1 MTLSTVR
8 AGLVLTLVIIWA
20 AVSSEAQEGLTKRD
34 RRGPVTVEVTLIL
47 PATTGERIRAKV
59 VLDTHS
65 VALDGTALDQVVV
78 LRVADGADVAPTAVE
93 AAKDTSHHREAVL
106 VFPPAAGAGTIRIL
120 VRNVGGVAERSFSW
134 DLSPAR

>member
-1 MTLSTVR
+1 MTLSSVR
-8 AGLVLTLVIIWA
+8 AGLLLTLVIIWA
-20 AVSSEAQEGLTKRD
+20 SVISEAQEGLKKTD

-47 PATTGERIRAKV
+47 PAATGEPIRAKV

-78 LRVADGADVAPTAVE
+78 LRVADGADVGPTAVE
-93 AAKDTSHHREAVL
+93 AAKDSSHHREAIL
-106 VFPPAAGAGTIRIL
+106 VFAPGATAGTIRIL

-134 DLSPAR
+134 ELPLAR

>member
-1 MTLSTVR
+1 MTLSSVR
-8 AGLVLTLVIIWA
+8 AGLVLTLVIVWA

-47 PATTGERIRAKV
+47 PTATGEPIRAKV

-65 VALDGTALDQVVV
+65 VALDGIALDQVVV

-93 AAKDTSHHREAVL
+93 AAQGSSHHREAVL
-106 VFPPAAGAGTIRIL
+106 VFPPVAGAGTVRIL
-120 VRNVGGVAERSFSW
+120 VKNVGGVAERSFSW
-134 DLSPAR
+134 ELPPAR